1 MMMMMVV
8 APSLLE
14 LVDVDA
20 EKLNEKVHLMR
31 DVELVLVLLDNDD
44 DDDGD
49 DDHLHD
55 FDQMKQ
61 YMYIGFLDQFEFVS
75 LLMDYEIQNEV
86 FHLKS
91 NAKKKIT
98 IMISLFFKLTT
109 FLYISCCFSIFKLTL
124 KTFHKSTCMR

>member
-14 LVDVDA
+14 LVDVDV

-91 NAKKKIT
+91 NAKKK
-98 IMISLFFKLTT
+98 
-109 FLYISCCFSIFKLTL
+109 
-124 KTFHKSTCMR
+124 